1 MSKPMKEMIVSE
13 YQQWLGDSEEAV
25 IVSLRGVKVE
35 ATEEI
40 REKMR
45 AEKVYVTVVK
55 NSLARKAFEGRA
67 LSALSPVLKG
77 QNAVV
82 YGEKPVIEIARE
94 IIDLVKKFP
103 EIELKG
109 ALLDGEL
116 FEGEEGVTR
125 LSKMPTLAEA
135 KAKTVSIVL
144 GPGRK
149 LMGIVKAI
157 EEKLEKGETIAR
169 VS

>member
-13 YQQWLGDSEEAV
+13 YQQWLGGAEEAV

-35 ATEEI
+35 ATEEV
-40 REKMR
+40 REKLR
-45 AEKVYVTVVK
+45 STKVHVTVVK
-55 NSLARKAFEGRA
+55 NSLARKAFEGTT

-82 YGEKPVIEIARE
+82 YGDRPVIEIARE

-109 ALLDGEL
+109 AILDGEL
-116 FEGEEGVTR
+116 YEGNDGVTR
-125 LSKMPTLAEA
+125 LSKLPTLPEA
-135 KAKTVSIVL
+135 KANTVSIIL

-149 LMGIVKAI
+149 LLGIVKAI

-169 VS
+169 VG

>member
-82 YGEKPVIEIARE
+82 YGDKPVIEIARE

-125 LSKMPTLAEA
+125 LSKMPTLPEA
-135 KAKTVSIVL
+135 RAKTVAIVL
-144 GPGRK
+144 GPGRR
-149 LMGIVKAI
+149 LLGIVKAI
-157 EEKLEKGETIAR
+157 EEKLEKGETIAK